1 MVSKWHLKNLDSD
14 QNYANPGSTFWN
26 RKCRQHL
33 EDEPMAQIL
42 IWRNLLGLILKKLD
56 LQ

>member
-1 MVSKWHLKNLDSD
+1 MKGQFRKDHINLPFIVFKWHLKNLDSN

-33 EDEPMAQIL
+33 EDEPML
-42 IWRNLLGLILKKLD
+42 
-56 LQ
+56 